1 MQGDA
6 ARCVLGFLPLS
17 GADFDIHLSSET
29 SPWPDTALGGSR
41 ARVAAFE
48 RDGGATL
55 RKPVTLVDRAIA
67 LCNLRGPDY
76 NPGYEP
82 ARAGSTWTVCQMDE
96 KKGFYRSVSERVYLL
111 PLLPEVRLEPA
122 RGRVPEKQTRRTS
135 ESFI

>member
-1 MQGDA
+1 MGA
-6 ARCVLGFLPLS
+6 ARMLILVVYSHKQG
-17 GADFDIHLSSET
+17 T
-29 SPWPDTALGGSR
+29 Q
-41 ARVAAFE
+41 
-48 RDGGATL
+48 L